1 MVTKKCSKCKE
12 VKEVNEF
19 NIDKQKKD
27 GRRTSCKV
35 CSRKEGRLIYS
46 INVDTEVGRAKLSK
60 RIDNKEAKKEYD
72 AIYRKE
78 NKERIKERQREAYRS
93 KSLPY
98 MKKQREKVLNEYKL
112 SKGID

>member
-19 NIDKQKKD
+19 NLDKQKKD
-27 GRRTSCKV
+27 GRRPSCRE
-35 CSRKEGRLIYS
+35 CTRKLGKLIYS
-46 INVDTEVGRAKLSK
+46 INSETEVGRNELLK
-60 RIDNKEAKKEYD
+60 RIENREAKKEYD

-78 NKERIKERQREAYRS
+78 NKERIKESQREAYRS

-98 MKKQREKVLNEYKL
+98 LKKQREKVLNDYKL
-112 SKGID
+112 SKGIE